1 MSLNPVHCRI
11 TTNYST
17 SHYLYDQPMTPP
29 SVLRWK
35 LSNSCIAHG
44 PPGHPSPSVGSQS
57 SSHGITD
64 DHPRYVSSPH
74 ALHCPTHASFYLA
87 LKECSQRIP
96 SPRFSISQE
105 GSAFPALLPP
115 PAMPEARLEGCL
127 PRLHP
132 APVRAHCALHLL
144 STG

>member
-1 MSLNPVHCRI
+1 MHCGI

-35 LSNSCIAHG
+35 TLQLPHHTWT
-44 PPGHPSPSVGSQS
+44 PGHPSPSVGSQS
-57 SSHGITD
+57 SSRGITD

-74 ALHCPTHASFYLA
+74 ALHCPTRASFYLA

-105 GSAFPALLPP
+105 RSAFPALPPP
-115 PAMPEARLEGCL
+115 PAMLEARLEGCL

-132 APVRAHCALHLL
+132 APVRAHYALHLL